1 MYATS
6 YVTFFR
12 FSFQL
17 AFAETMFLFGRKKKP
32 RFLTRVTLF
41 AAAYLLAGSLWYW
54 GLSNIPGDRPAVG
67 ICFYLGLWLLT
78 MLGMRACFEM
88 PFLEI
93 LFAGTGGYAV
103 EHITFALLIMIRYG
117 TGLTA
122 EAVGPVLD
130 NICFRILP
138 YVAVPLLF
146 FTVVIRRNPISGGF
160 KRNDIR
166 MVYTASFAVI
176 FAIVLS
182 VLYASSPLAGEPD
195 LINSVICPL
204 YSALSCAMVLV
215 MEYYLLH
222 ENKLNQEK
230 ETMERMLQTAAAQQ
244 KSSKDAI
251 DIINMKCHDLK
262 HQMRALE
269 TMNSTDERTEYLEEL
284 QSALSIY
291 DASYRT
297 GCEALDYVLREKA
310 LIAEKYGAQFSCMA
324 DGKAIS
330 FLRSTD
336 VYALMGNALD
346 NALEA
351 VVREEP
357 GQRVIS
363 LNISVHG
370 QMVILHLE
378 NRCSRELEFLDG
390 LPITDKE
397 DKNYH
402 GFGVQSIRY
411 IVQKYRGEWFMRT
424 QDGMFIL
431 EILFQA
437 SPDGVL

>member
-1 MYATS
+1 MNTTTYL
-6 YVTFFR
+6 TFFR

-17 AFAETMFLFGRKKKP
+17 IFAEAMFLIGRKKKP
-32 RFLTRVTLF
+32 RFPLRAALF
-41 AAAYLLAGSLWYW
+41 AAYLMAGSTWYFL
-54 GLSNIPGDRPAVG
+54 LSNVPGDWAITD
-67 ICFYLGLWLLT
+67 ICFYFGLWIFT
-78 MLGMRACFEM
+78 MLGMRLSFEM
-88 PFLEI
+88 SFVEI

-103 EHITFALLIMIRYG
+103 EHITFALVKLFQYS

-122 EAVGPVLD
+122 EDVGPVID

-138 YVAVPLLF
+138 YMAVPFLF
-146 FTVVIRRNPISGGF
+146 YGAVIRRHQINGAF
-160 KRNDIR
+160 KRTDIR
-166 MVYTASFAVI
+166 MIYTASFAVI

-182 VLYASSPLAGEPD
+182 VFYSSAPIAGAPD
-195 LINSVICPL
+195 LINSVICPV

-222 ENKLNQEK
+222 ENNLNQEK
-230 ETMERMLQTAAAQQ
+230 ETMERMLQAAAAQQ

-284 QSALSIY
+284 QSVLSIY

-310 LIAEKYGAQFSCMA
+310 LIAEKYGVQFSCMA

-346 NALEA
+346 NALES
-351 VVREEP
+351 VMREEP
-357 GQRVIS
+357 GQRLIS

-370 QMVILHLE
+370 QMVVLHLE
-378 NRCSRELEFLDG
+378 NRCSRDLEFLDG
-390 LPITDKE
+390 LPLTDKE
-397 DKNYH
+397 DKNHH

-411 IVQKYRGEWFMRT
+411 IVQKYHGEWFMRT
-424 QDGMFIL
+424 QNGMFIL

-437 SPDGVL
+437 NTDCIL